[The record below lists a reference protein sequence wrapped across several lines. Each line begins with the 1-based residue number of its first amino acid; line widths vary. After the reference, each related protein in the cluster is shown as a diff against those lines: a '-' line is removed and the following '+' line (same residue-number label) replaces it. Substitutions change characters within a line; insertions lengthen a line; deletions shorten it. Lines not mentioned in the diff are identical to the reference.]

1 MLEAG
6 PELGIFWLGH
16 SSREGFHLDFIGP
29 LPRPRLHWPMLKAK
43 GLVYNRVLRHRYHA
57 GHDLSVAR
65 HQAATVARSIRGR
78 EPCDLIFSP
87 GTIPIAFL
95 ETEAPTVFWSDAT
108 HAALFDFYPEYSNLC
123 LETIQAGHQI
133 EQRAVDRASAILL
146 SSDWAAESVIR
157 DYGATPG
164 KVHVIPF
171 GANLNQAPSPAQVE
185 AAINS
190 RARRACNLLF
200 VGVDWD
206 RKGGPLVLEVTKELN
221 HRGLPTLL
229 TVVGCD
235 PFQDSAP
242 PDFVRCEGFL
252 SKRSGA
258 DSRRMEKL
266 LAQSHFLIV
275 PSRAEC
281 FGLVYCEANA
291 YGVPC
296 LACSVGGVP
305 TIIRNGLNGR
315 LFSPQEGPEG
325 YAAFIE
331 ENFANYSEYVD
342 LAFASAHEFRTRLNW
357 AVTGRQAAQ
366 VLRDVI
372 SGRAVR

>member
-1 MLEAG
+1 
-6 PELGIFWLGH
+6 
-16 SSREGFHLDFIGP
+16 
-29 LPRPRLHWPMLKAK
+29 MLKAK
-43 GLVYNRVLRHRYHA
+43 GLLYNRILGHRYHS
-57 GHDLSVAR
+57 GHDLRVAR
-65 HQAATVARSIRGR
+65 HQATTVAKALRKIK
-78 EPCDLIFSP
+78 PCDLVFSP
-87 GTIPIAFL
+87 GTIPLAFL
-95 ETEAPTVFWSDAT
+95 EIDTPTVFWSDAT

-123 LETIQAGHQI
+123 LETVRAGHQI

-146 SSDWAAESVIR
+146 SSDWTAESVIR
-157 DYGATPG
+157 DYGADPG

-171 GANLNQAPSPAQVE
+171 GANLDAPPSPGLVE

-190 RARRACNLLF
+190 RARRTCNLLF
-200 VGVDWD
+200 VGVDWE

-221 HRGLPTLL
+221 NRGLPTLL
-229 TVVGCD
+229 TVVGCN
-235 PFQDSAP
+235 PFQNSAP

-252 SKRSGA
+252 SKRSRA

-266 LAQSHFLIV
+266 LAESHFLIV

-305 TIIRNGLNGR
+305 TIVKNGRNGR
-315 LFSPQEGPEG
+315 LFAPQAGPG
-325 YAAFIE
+325 SYAAFIE
-331 ENFANYSEYVD
+331 ELFANFDEYVE

-357 AVTGRQAAQ
+357 DVTGRQAAQ
-366 VLRDVI
+366 VLREVI
-372 SGRAVR
+372 SGPAVR